1 MVKKDTVIFEKVPSL
16 VNIEDAVVTKAT
28 IPIIKKDTT
37 VLAKQLYITKKDTA
51 VIAKTKKDNILIAT
65 SGDSDD
71 ELSKDEI
78 IKSLDL
84 LAVLKREQERI
95 VEYLT
100 KRINKKP
107 INVFV
112 NSDSVT
118 IEIYDN
124 AIHDKDSVSI
134 IYNNRLIV
142 DRQELKVNQPIKFGL
157 KVDKKQKLNK

>member
-78 IKSLDL
+78 IK
-84 LAVLKREQERI
+84 
-95 VEYLT
+95 
-100 KRINKKP
+100 
-107 INVFV
+107 
-112 NSDSVT
+112 
-118 IEIYDN
+118 
-124 AIHDKDSVSI
+124 
-134 IYNNRLIV
+134 
-142 DRQELKVNQPIKFGL
+142 
-157 KVDKKQKLNK
+157 